1 MRSWRTIRDQSC
13 LRALNGIL
21 LALLLTHS
29 TALAVQMKE
38 DPKGFE
44 GIPWGATL
52 SESET
57 FGKVEDS
64 GRLKTY
70 ELKGG
75 PPTFGPAK
83 VESMKF
89 TTVDDRFARVTVR
102 YQGKEAHDQLL
113 GFLQSRYGPLDRT
126 PGQFAGGAVKIFA
139 WQGVDAERLL
149 VVVNYAPN
157 QSQCHIRIPFGDLRD
172 QQWRLADLLGEA
184 RYDWN
189 GNDLESRG
197 LYVDM
202 AAWQAQVFSM
212 TKKEG

>member
-1 MRSWRTIRDQSC
+1 MRCRRNNQYHSYW
-13 LRALNGIL
+13 RALGRV
-21 LALLLTHS
+21 ALLTLLCS
-29 TALAVQMKE
+29 SSAALAVQMKE

-52 SESET
+52 SESEH

-70 ELKGG
+70 ELKEG

-139 WQGVDAERLL
+139 WQGVDTEVSLRYETRTDRGIIFFENPTLASRIEGAM
-149 VVVNYAPN
+149 APD
-157 QSQCHIRIPFGDLRD
+157 PDLGG
-172 QQWRLADLLGEA
+172 AT
-184 RYDWN
+184 Y
-189 GNDLESRG
+189 
-197 LYVDM
+197 
-202 AAWQAQVFSM
+202 
-212 TKKEG
+212 